1 MTRDDIIDAIPQEAM
16 QLRSSNQLHKLA
28 EKRTGIPDFGLDSAV
43 GFIAKKA
50 FYNRQVNKAIASSI
64 NALDNLSK

>member
-1 MTRDDIIDAIPQEAM
+1 MTRDDIINAIPQEVM

-28 EKRTGIPDFGLDSAV
+28 EHRTGIPDFGLDSAV